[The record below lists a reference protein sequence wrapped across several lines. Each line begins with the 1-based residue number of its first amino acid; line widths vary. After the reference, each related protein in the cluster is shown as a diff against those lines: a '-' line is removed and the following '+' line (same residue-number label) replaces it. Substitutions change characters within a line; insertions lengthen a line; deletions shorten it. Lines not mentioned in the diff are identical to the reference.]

1 MFEMKDEYYIG
12 INQIDEQHKKLF
24 QIADDTYELLNNAYI
39 ADKYDHIVA
48 LLDELKEYTAT
59 HFAEEEAYMESIKCK
74 KILSH
79 KIEHHE
85 FLEKINDIELND
97 LEMNQEGIIMDI
109 LNFVYDWLVHHI
121 LDTDKLIVEIK

>member
-59 HFAEEEAYMESIKCK
+59 HFAEEEAYMESIKYK

-79 KIEHHE
+79 KVEHHE

-97 LEMNQEGIIMDI
+97 LEVNQEGIIMDI

>member
-12 INQIDEQHKKLF
+12 ISQIDEQHKKLF
-24 QIADDTYELLNNAYI
+24 QIADETYELLNNAYI

-59 HFAEEEAYMESIKCK
+59 HFAEEEAYMENIMYK

-79 KIEHHE
+79 KVEHQE
-85 FLEKINDIELND
+85 FLEKINEIELDD
-97 LEMNQEGIIMDI
+97 LEVNQETIIMDI

-121 LDTDKLIVEIK
+121 LDTDKLIVEVK